1 MREKV
6 WVLLREQLKLSQIK
20 CFNWSS
26 CDSPRQRKTRA
37 RFEVRSNW
45 LQARRWADTKG
56 RVEGDECIDSSSS
69 VQCQV
74 QCINAERE
82 RNMSLRTTGKH
93 W

>member
-1 MREKV
+1 MRGIV

-37 RFEVRSNW
+37 HFEVRSNW
-45 LQARRWADTKG
+45 LQSRRWADTRG

-74 QCINAERE
+74 QGINAEQG
-82 RNMSLRTTGKH
+82 RNVSRGTTGKH
-93 W
+93 L